1 MAKLKTALI
10 GCGGIA
16 NRHMSVI
23 SSLGAKIE
31 MVAFCDIVENRAKVF
46 ADRYK
51 APKSEIFTDFA
62 EMYENVDLDLVYI
75 CLPPFAHS
83 NEVDLAAKNG
93 VHIFIEK
100 PIAIDMETANR
111 MVKEVQKHG
120 VKSQVGFMFRFGEA
134 IETVKAMLDSGEAG
148 PAGLMMA
155 RYMCNALHAPWWR
168 DRSKSGGQVVEQ
180 IIHLFDLIRYLLG
193 EVESVFCF
201 MDNIF
206 HTETE
211 GYTAEDVSATSLKFK
226 SGAVA
231 TVSGTNGAIPGQ
243 WLSQCELIT
252 QNLTVNFSDANNATL
267 RHTNLGWLKTTTISS
282 EKDIYLAETL
292 DLIAAIEEDKDTR
305 TPMSEGAKTLELV
318 LAVREAADAGKPMEI
333 GIRE

>member
-16 NRHMSVI
+16 NRHMTVI
-23 SSLGAKIE
+23 SSLGDKME
-31 MVAFCDIVENRAKVF
+31 MVAFCDIAEDRAEAF

-51 APKSEIFTDFA
+51 APNAEIFTDFA

-83 NEVDLAAKNG
+83 NEVDLAAEKG

-100 PIAIDMETANR
+100 PIAIDMKTANR
-111 MVKEVQKHG
+111 MAKAVRKHG

-148 PAGLMMA
+148 PVGLMMA
-155 RYMCNALHAPWWR
+155 RYMCNSLHAPWWR

-180 IIHLFDLIRYLLG
+180 IIHLFDLTRYLLG
-193 EVESVFCF
+193 EAESAFCW
-201 MDNIF
+201 MNNIF

-243 WLSQCELIT
+243 WLSQYELIT
-252 QNLTVNFSDANNATL
+252 QNLTVRFSDANNATL
-267 RHTNLGWLKTTTISS
+267 HHTDMGWRKTTTISS

-292 DLIAAIEEDKDTR
+292 DLITAIEEDKDTR
-305 TPMSEGAKTLELV
+305 IPMSEGAKTLELV
-318 LAVREAADAGKPMEI
+318 LAVRESADAGQPVKI
-333 GIRE
+333 K

>member
-1 MAKLKTALI
+1 MAKFKTALI

-23 SSLGAKIE
+23 SSLGDKIE
-31 MVAFCDIVENRAKVF
+31 MVAFCDIAEDRAKAF
-46 ADRYK
+46 AERYK
-51 APKSEIFTDFA
+51 APKAAIFTDFA
-62 EMYENVDLDLVYI
+62 KMYKRVDLNLVYI
-75 CLPPFAHS
+75 CLPPFAHT
-83 NEVDLAAKNG
+83 NEVEFAAEKG
-93 VHIFIEK
+93 IHIFIEK
-100 PIAIDMETANR
+100 PIAVDMETANR
-111 MVKEVQKHG
+111 MVEAVQKHN

-134 IETVKAMLDSGEAG
+134 IETVKALLDSGEAG
-148 PAGLMMA
+148 PTGLMIA

-180 IIHLFDLIRYLLG
+180 IIHLFDLTRYLLG
-193 EVESVFCF
+193 EAESVFCF

-211 GYTAEDVSATSLKFK
+211 DYTAEDVSATSLKFK

-243 WLSQCELIT
+243 WLSQYELIT
-252 QNLTVNFSDANNATL
+252 RNLTVNFSDANNATL
-267 RHTNLGWLKTTTISS
+267 RHTNLAWPKTTTISS
-282 EKDIYLAETL
+282 QKDIYLAETL
-292 DLIAAIEEDKDTR
+292 DLIAAIEADKDAR

-318 LAVREAADAGKPMEI
+318 LAVREAADTGQPVKI
-333 GIRE
+333 G